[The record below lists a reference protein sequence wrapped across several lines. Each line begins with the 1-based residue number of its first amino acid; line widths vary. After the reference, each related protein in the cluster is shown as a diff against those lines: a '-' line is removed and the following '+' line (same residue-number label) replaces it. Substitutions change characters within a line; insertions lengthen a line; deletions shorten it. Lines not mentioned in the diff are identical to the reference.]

1 MHNPQIY
8 LFFSYFLKKNSI
20 NKYLKGTMPLNGRQG
35 KEMGVGHWLHM
46 NKPTERTQMMVHIV
60 WAMIHCAVT
69 IVDVRAQVVSMPT
82 EAYFLYK

>member
-1 MHNPQIY
+1 
-8 LFFSYFLKKNSI
+8 
-20 NKYLKGTMPLNGRQG
+20 
-35 KEMGVGHWLHM
+35 M

-69 IVDVRAQVVSMPT
+69 IVDVRAQVVGMPT

>member
-1 MHNPQIY
+1 M
-8 LFFSYFLKKNSI
+8 SG
-20 NKYLKGTMPLNGRQG
+20 KGDGSWTLA
-35 KEMGVGHWLHM
+35 LHM